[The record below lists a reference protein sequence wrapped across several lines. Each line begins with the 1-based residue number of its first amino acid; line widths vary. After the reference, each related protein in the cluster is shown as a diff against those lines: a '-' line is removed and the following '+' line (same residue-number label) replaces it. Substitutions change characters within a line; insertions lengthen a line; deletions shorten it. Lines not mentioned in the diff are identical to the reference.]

1 MPEKLFG
8 IPAHPL
14 MVHLPVVMLPLC
26 ALIALALAIRPS
38 LVRHFGI
45 PFAVLTG
52 VSFVGTFLA
61 TESGEGLEE
70 LLGEKSAAIE
80 RHAEWGD
87 RTRIAALVFLLLAI
101 AFVVLVK
108 RSQRAAAERP
118 ASTRS
123 LAVPVMAGL
132 LALSAVGTTV
142 AVIYTGHSGA
152 KSAWEDA
159 GKEG

>member
-1 MPEKLFG
+1 
-8 IPAHPL
+8 

-26 ALIALALAIRPS
+26 ALIALVLAIRPS

-87 RTRIAALVFLLLAI
+87 RTRIAALVFFILAI

-108 RSQRAAAERP
+108 RSQRAGEARP
-118 ASTRS
+118 ASSGPASAGPASARS
-123 LAVPVMAGL
+123 LAVPVMAAL

-159 GKEG
+159 GKKE